1 MASEFSRSIPGISG
15 EEATDRLLNL
25 SPFETK
31 NLLHHLMS
39 GQEYRVSKV
48 GDRITIVL
56 DSSIKGVHASQG
68 LGRRSSTFS
77 LWPVGE
83 DEGGEEEGE
92 EPERAGLWLRRR
104 LLDGSL
110 NRVPPGFYT
119 RMWGLL
125 DRCQGLEVGRA
136 LLPTALTQEMTSGE
150 MAFHLRCEALLNAVQ
165 EPEFRQLV
173 VEAILVLVLV
183 VEHGVADHLGGVI
196 RVEEMVREA
205 NTLFLADQAGQ
216 GGDATLCCTSQRGTC
231 GGADSICQHFYD
243 SAPSG
248 PWGTMAYLVRATC
261 ARLNCIPEDGE
272 IDCSIM

>member
-1 MASEFSRSIPGISG
+1 
-15 EEATDRLLNL
+15 
-25 SPFETK
+25 
-31 NLLHHLMS
+31 MS

-56 DSSIKGVHASQG
+56 DSSIKGVHTSQG
-68 LGRRSSTFS
+68 LGRKSSTFS
-77 LWPVGE
+77 LWPVDE
-83 DEGGEEEGE
+83 DEGGEEESE

-125 DRCQGLEVGRA
+125 DRCQGLEIGGG
-136 LLPTALTQEMTSGE
+136 LLPPAPTPEMTSGE

-205 NTLFLADQAGQ
+205 NTLFLADQADQ
-216 GGDATLCCTSQRGTC
+216 GGDATLCCTNRRGSC
-231 GGADSICQHFYD
+231 GGADSVCRHFYD

-261 ARLNCIPEDGE
+261 ARLNCIPEDGD